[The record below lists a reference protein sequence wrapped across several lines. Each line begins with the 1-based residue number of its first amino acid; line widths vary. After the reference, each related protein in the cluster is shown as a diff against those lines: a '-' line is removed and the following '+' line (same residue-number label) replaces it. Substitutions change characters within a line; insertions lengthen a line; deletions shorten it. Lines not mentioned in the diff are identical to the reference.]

1 MAERVSSDPE
11 QTAVD
16 AKRPLPSR
24 LGIVAAG
31 GTIPFAVC
39 EAAQKNGIEVHVI
52 AIKGV
57 ADPAIERFP
66 HSWVRLGELGS
77 LLNSLKSAK
86 CSDIVIIGAIK
97 RPELWNIGVDFG
109 FIWHLPTILSLT
121 RGGDDSLLKRVVKF
135 FESQGFTV
143 RGAYEIAP
151 ELLAP
156 SGSFGR
162 ISPTDENHH
171 DIRRGFAL
179 LEALSPFD
187 VGQSTVVSRGHVL
200 AVEAAEGTD
209 EMLKRCKTLQ
219 QWGGRKRSGVL
230 VKAPKS
236 EQELRVDMPAIGPRT
251 IEFAA
256 RAGLAGIAV
265 ASGRVMI
272 ANQAEMIAL
281 ADRHELFVAG
291 VEF

>member
-1 MAERVSSDPE
+1 MDATVS
-11 QTAVD
+11 
-16 AKRPLPSR
+16 LPSR

-31 GTIPFAVC
+31 GSIPVAIC
-39 EAAQKNGIEVHVI
+39 EVAQKNGIEVHVT
-52 AIKGV
+52 AIKGI

-77 LLNSLKSAK
+77 LLNSLRSAK
-86 CSDIVIIGAIK
+86 CKDIVIVGAIR
-97 RPELWNIGVDFG
+97 RPDLWNVGVDFG

-121 RGGDDSLLKRVVKF
+121 RGGGDDSLLKRVVKF
-135 FESQGFTV
+135 FEGQGFTV
-143 RGAYEIAP
+143 RGAHEIAP

-156 SGSFGR
+156 SGPFGR
-162 ISPTDENHH
+162 ISPTEENHQ
-171 DIRRGFAL
+171 DIRRGFSL

-187 VGQSTVVSRGHVL
+187 VGQGAVISRGHVL

-209 EMLKRCKTLQ
+209 EMLKRCEKLQ

-236 EQELRVDMPAIGPRT
+236 DQELRIDMPVIGPQT
-251 IEFAA
+251 VEFAA
-256 RAGLAGIAV
+256 KAGLAGIAV

-281 ADRHELFVAG
+281 ADRHEIFVAG
-291 VEF
+291 VDI